1 MQELN
6 KVKGYRNMIGFSQT
20 EMAEKIGISRDSY
33 TRKESAN
40 NFTETEKLAILTIL
54 NQNGLKLVRTDLD

>member
-40 NFTETEKLAILTIL
+40 NFTETEKLAILTKQYLI
-54 NQNGLKLVRTDLD
+54 

>member
-6 KVKGYRNMIGFSQT
+6 KVKGYRNMINLTQE
-20 EMAEKIGISRDSY
+20 EMSKAIGISRDSY

-40 NFTETEKLAILTIL
+40 NFTDTEKLAMITIF
-54 NQNGLKLVRTDLD
+54 NANGLKLVKEDLD